1 MTAIYSEQQY
11 DSTNVPN
18 ARMQSVGGY
27 SGGTAN
33 WVMQFFFTGAQALF
47 YFATVGLADAATLG
61 SGNLHNLLVLGYNHT
76 GTTNDLELDVSL
88 TLSNV

>member
-1 MTAIYSEQQY
+1 M
-11 DSTNVPN
+11 
-18 ARMQSVGGY
+18 RMQSVGGY

-33 WVMQFFFTGAQALF
+33 WTMQYFFTGAQALF
-47 YFATVGLADAATLG
+47 NLRPWVSQTAYLIGQ
-61 SGNLHNLLVLGYNHT
+61 GNLHNLLVLGYNHT